1 MLKPTS
7 GAHQTLCITRPSKSK
22 CAMDSVRWGSKVS
35 QSSQK
40 SRLNGNYSWVM
51 GMYDLVH
58 YAIAVLLL
66 SADSASG
73 GSSHPAPPSPA
84 TRCLSLES
92 TAWLCC
98 SWHSHSTPQTRNPPL
113 EARLSYG
120 QSLLGT
126 WHWAKIPDLFNRCDK
141 YWLYI

>member
-22 CAMDSVRWGSKVS
+22 CAMDSVRGGSKVS

-40 SRLNGNYSWVM
+40 SRLNGNYSSVM

-58 YAIAVLLL
+58 YATAVLLL
-66 SADSASG
+66 RLIQPQEC
-73 GSSHPAPPSPA
+73 SHPAPPSPA

-92 TAWLCC
+92 TA
-98 SWHSHSTPQTRNPPL
+98 
-113 EARLSYG
+113 
-120 QSLLGT
+120 
-126 WHWAKIPDLFNRCDK
+126 
-141 YWLYI
+141 